1 MTLIKTE
8 DEGIFRDINNNALL
22 NKDNGS
28 LEVYK
33 KMKKKNNEIYNLRE
47 EVDDMKKDMSEIKS
61 LLTQIVEKL

>member
-8 DEGIFRDINNNALL
+8 VEGIFRDTNNNALL

>member
-8 DEGIFRDINNNALL
+8 VEGIYRDTENNALL
-22 NKDNGS
+22 NRDTSS

-33 KMKKKNNEIYNLRE
+33 KMKKKNNEIYSLRE
-47 EVDDMKKDMSEIKS
+47 EVDSMKSDINEIKT

>member
-8 DEGIFRDINNNALL
+8 VEGIFRYTNNNALL
-22 NKDNGS
+22 NKDNGY

>member
-8 DEGIFRDINNNALL
+8 VEGIFRDINNNALL

>member
-8 DEGIFRDINNNALL
+8 VEGIFRDTNNNALL
-22 NKDNGS
+22 NKDNSS

>member
-8 DEGIFRDINNNALL
+8 VEGIYRDTETNALL
-22 NKDNGS
+22 NRDTSS

-33 KMKKKNNEIYNLRE
+33 KMKKKNNEIYSLRE
-47 EVDDMKKDMSEIKS
+47 EVDSMKSDINEIKT

>member
-8 DEGIFRDINNNALL
+8 VEGIYRDTENNALL
-22 NKDNGS
+22 NRDSSS

-47 EVDDMKKDMSEIKS
+47 EVDALKNDINDIKS
-61 LLTQIVEKL
+61 LLTQLVEKL